1 MTLDQ
6 ILDSP
11 QTLRRFSLSPVVLRL
26 MVEAARPEPDF
37 QVLAEIIRADPAL
50 AATVLS
56 LVNSPFYGQA
66 QKVSD
71 IQRAA
76 VVLGARE
83 LFKTALLVSLRQD
96 QERALSE
103 KGLDP
108 APEWRLTIWSAVAA
122 EALARQ
128 LCPDQA
134 DLAYLCALLKDV
146 SLLFL
151 RAVSPEL
158 LPRREGSAPLLSLI
172 PGQLQGENE
181 AWGLDHPDLSRLLL
195 ARWGLPPEIGEGL
208 ATHHDMDR
216 LEECTPLQQ
225 AVILATQWADVEL
238 SPTRGPFSAVRFN
251 HRLRAVLGLR
261 ESELEQLRSDC
272 LVRFEAL
279 LQHLGLGH
287 VPENDCCIRHSLKAM
302 QEAYFMSI
310 DLLAVDGG
318 VEAVA
323 GLMARHLGL
332 SFGLRH
338 FDLVLRSAHGG
349 GFYFFG
355 STAEGGLG
363 PAAGPVPPADLPW
376 NLKGK
381 GLPLRAGERKW
392 GELRHRPQ
400 DLRPDEAGA
409 LALYLRFAAQAY
421 ENYCQR
427 RAVTEER
434 ASAFDALPLAVA
446 RLDERGRVVET
457 NKRFRSLVGLSAE
470 QARAKDLEKLL
481 AERVGLGLG
490 AEWREFL
497 DDPARL
503 DLNRIVCFLDKS
515 AGEGE
520 QEHCAYLSA
529 RRERG
534 AEQERILFLLE
545 NLRELSRMEVQTLR
559 RRDFLERL
567 IGSMRDLVFTVD
579 EAGKITFSSLP
590 GEEGRGESLFGR
602 FTPETTY
609 SGPWGPDILEQPG
622 SPVVEAFRA
631 VDGGRKPYEL
641 VFSRLEAQGGPGFET
656 LVVARDLSTV
666 RRLEKEL
673 KLRAIY
679 DGLTGLFNHA
689 QFRVVLER
697 EVSRSRRTSR
707 PMGLIFFDLDG
718 FKNIND
724 TKGHQ
729 AGDAILRLVGEILTR
744 ELRQGMDFPCRYGGD
759 EFAVVVAETGDRDL
773 EMIGERLRQAISAQF
788 SGKVTISAGLTAL
801 NAGDTADSL
810 LNRADRAAYSAKGA
824 GGNTVVW
831 AK

>member
-1 MTLDQ
+1 MPLDQ

-26 MVEAARPEPDF
+26 MTEAARPEPDF

-96 QERALSE
+96 QERALDKE
-103 KGLDP
+103 GRDP
-108 APEWRLTIWSAVAA
+108 APEWRFTLWSAVAA
-122 EALARQ
+122 EALGRR
-128 LCPDQA
+128 LCPEQA

-151 RAVSPEL
+151 QAVSPDL
-158 LPRREGSAPLLSLI
+158 LPRREGAAPLLCLA
-172 PGQLQGENE
+172 PGQLRNESE
-181 AWGLDHPDLSRLLL
+181 AWGLEHPDLSRLLL
-195 ARWGLPPEIGEGL
+195 AKWGLPPEIGEGL
-208 ATHHDMDR
+208 CAHHDMDR
-216 LEECTPLQQ
+216 LEERTPLQQ
-225 AVILATQWADVEL
+225 AVILATQWAEVEL
-238 SPTRGPFSAVRFN
+238 SPSRGPFSAVRFN

-261 ESELEQLRSDC
+261 ESELERLRGDC

-279 LQHLGLGH
+279 LQHLGLGS
-287 VPENDCCIRHSLKAM
+287 VLEDECSIRHSLKAM

-310 DLLAVDGG
+310 DLLAAEGG

-323 GLMARHLGL
+323 ALMTRHLGL

-338 FDLVLRSAHGG
+338 FDLALRAAHGG
-349 GFYFFG
+349 GHYFFQ
-355 STAEGGLG
+355 STGADGLG
-363 PAAGPVPPADLPW
+363 PAQGPMPSAEIPW
-376 NLKGK
+376 SIRAK
-381 GLPLRAGERKW
+381 GLALRAGERKW
-392 GELRHRPQ
+392 GELRHRAQ
-400 DLRPDEAGA
+400 DLRPDDAGA

-427 RAVTEER
+427 QSVLEER

-446 RLDERGRVVET
+446 RLDERGRVVEA
-457 NKRFRSLVGLSAE
+457 NKSFRGLTRLTPE
-470 QARAKDLEKLL
+470 QARAKDLERVL
-481 AERVGLGLG
+481 AERVGLALG
-490 AEWREFL
+490 PEWRRFL
-497 DDPARL
+497 DSPGQESL
-503 DLNRIVCFLDKS
+503 HRIVCFLDKT
-515 AGEGE
+515 GGGQE
-520 QEHCAYLSA
+520 QCAYLSA
-529 RRERG
+529 RREG
-534 AEQERILFLLE
+534 GEEQGRVLFLLE

-567 IGSMRDLVFTVD
+567 IGAMRDLVFTVD
-579 EAGKITFSSLP
+579 ETGTITFSSLP
-590 GEEGRGESLFGR
+590 GEEGRGESLFAR
-602 FTPETTY
+602 FTPENTHG
-609 SGPWGPDILEQPG
+609 GPWGPELLEQPG
-622 SPVVEAFRA
+622 PPVEVFRA
-631 VDGGRKPYEL
+631 EEGVRKPFEL
-641 VFSRLEAQGGPGFET
+641 VFSRLETNGGQGFET
-656 LVVARDLSTV
+656 LVMARDLSTV

-689 QFRVVLER
+689 QFRLVLER
-697 EVSRSRRTSR
+697 ELSRSRRTGR

-718 FKNIND
+718 FKAIND

-759 EFAVVVAETGDRDL
+759 EFAVVITETGERDL
-773 EMIGERLRQAISAQF
+773 ETIGERLRQAIAAQF

-824 GGNTVVW
+824 GGDTVVW

>member
-26 MVEAARPEPDF
+26 MVEAAKPEPDF
-37 QVLAEIIRADPAL
+37 QVLAEIIRTDPAL

-76 VVLGARE
+76 VVLGGRE

-96 QERALSE
+96 QE
-103 KGLDP
+103 KGLREQGIDP
-108 APEWRLTIWSAVAA
+108 APEWRLTLWSAVAA
-122 EALARQ
+122 EALADR
-128 LCPDQA
+128 LCPEQA

-151 RAVSPEL
+151 KAVSPDL
-158 LPRREGSAPLLSLI
+158 LPRREGSAPLLALA
-172 PGQLQGENE
+172 PGQLQSEND

-195 ARWGLPPEIGEGL
+195 AKWGLPPEIGEGL
-208 ATHHDMDR
+208 AAHHDLER

-225 AVILATQWADVEL
+225 SVILATHWADVEL
-238 SPTRGPFSAVRFN
+238 SPARGPFSAVRFN

-261 ESELEQLRSDC
+261 ESELEKLRSDC

-279 LQHLGLGH
+279 TQHLGLGQA
-287 VPENDCCIRHSLKAM
+287 PADECCIRHSLKAM

-323 GLMARHLGL
+323 GLVARHLGL

-338 FDLVLRSAHGG
+338 FDLALRSSHGG
-349 GFYFFG
+349 GHFLFS
-355 STAEGGLG
+355 STAKDGLSPAQG
-363 PAAGPVPPADLPW
+363 PMPSADLPW
-376 NLKGK
+376 TIRGK
-381 GLPLRAGERKW
+381 GLPLRAGDRKW
-392 GELRHRPQ
+392 GELRFRSQ
-400 DLRPDEAGA
+400 DLRPTDSGP

-427 RAVTEER
+427 HSVMEER

-457 NKRFRSLVGLSAE
+457 NKRFRSLIKLSPD
-470 QARAKDLEKLL
+470 QVRSKDLEKLL
-481 AERVGLGLG
+481 NERVGLILG
-490 AEWREFL
+490 QEWRAFL
-497 DDPARL
+497 DDPERDAVS
-503 DLNRIVCFLDKS
+503 RIVCFLDAR
-515 AGEGE
+515 AGNGE
-520 QEHCAYLSA
+520 REHCAYLSA
-529 RRERG
+529 RREHG
-534 AEQERILFLLE
+534 EEQGRILFLLE
-545 NLRELSRMEVQTLR
+545 NMRELSRMEVQTLR

-567 IGSMRDLVFTVD
+567 IGAMRDLVFTVD
-579 EAGKITFSSLP
+579 AAGVIGFSSLP
-590 GEEGRGESLFGR
+590 GEEGRGESLFAR
-602 FTPETTY
+602 FTPEDTY
-609 SGPWGPDILEQPG
+609 SGPWGPELLEQAG
-622 SPVVEAFRA
+622 STVVEVSR
-631 VDGGRKPYEL
+631 VDAGVRKPYEL
-641 VFSRLEAQGGPGFET
+641 VFSRLETDGGPET

-689 QFRVVLER
+689 QFRAVLER
-697 EVSRSRRTSR
+697 ELSRSRRTGRS
-707 PMGLIFFDLDG
+707 MGLIFFDLDG
-718 FKNIND
+718 FKAIND
-724 TKGHQ
+724 SKGHQ
-729 AGDAILRLVGEILTR
+729 AGDAILRLVGEILGR

-759 EFAVVVAETGDRDL
+759 EFAVVVTETGEKEL
-773 EMIGERLRQAISAQF
+773 ELIGERLRQAIAAQF

-801 NAGDTADSL
+801 NTEDNADSI
-810 LNRADRAAYSAKGA
+810 LNRVDRAAYSAKSA

>member
-26 MVEAARPEPDF
+26 MVEAAKPEPDF

-76 VVLGARE
+76 VVMGARE

-96 QERALSE
+96 QERALNG
-103 KGLDP
+103 KGHDP
-108 APEWRLTIWSAVAA
+108 APEWRLTILSAVAA
-122 EALARQ
+122 EALARR

-158 LPRREGSAPLLSLI
+158 LPRREGSAPLLSLVS
-172 PGQLQGENE
+172 GQLQSEHE

-195 ARWGLPPEIGEGL
+195 AKWGLPPEIGEGL
-208 ATHHDMDR
+208 CAHHDMDR
-216 LEECTPLQQ
+216 LEERTPLQQ

-238 SPTRGPFSAVRFN
+238 SPSRGPFSAVRFN

-279 LQHLGLGH
+279 LQHLGLDH
-287 VPENDCCIRHSLKAM
+287 APEDDCCIRHSLKAM
-302 QEAYFMSI
+302 QGAYFMSI

-338 FDLVLRSAHGG
+338 FDLALRSAHGEE
-349 GFYFFG
+349 FYFFS

-363 PAAGPVPPADLPW
+363 PAAGPVPSADLPW
-376 NLKGK
+376 NLKAK
-381 GLPLRAGERKW
+381 GLPLRAGDRKW

-400 DLRPDEAGA
+400 DLRADEAWA

-427 RAVTEER
+427 RAIMEER
-434 ASAFDALPLAVA
+434 ASAFDSLPLAVA

-457 NKRFRSLVGLSAE
+457 NKRFRSLTKLSPD
-470 QARAKDLEKLL
+470 QARSKDLEKLL
-481 AERVGLGLG
+481 DERVGLSLG
-490 AEWREFL
+490 AEWRQFL
-497 DDPARL
+497 DDPGRGG
-503 DLNRIVCFLDKS
+503 LNRIVCFLDKR
-515 AGEGE
+515 AEGGE

-609 SGPWGPDILEQPG
+609 SGPWGPELLEQPG

-641 VFSRLEAQGGPGFET
+641 VFSRLEAGGGPGFET

-679 DGLTGLFNHA
+679 DSLTGLFNHA

-697 EVSRSRRTSR
+697 EVSRSRRTGR

-810 LNRADRAAYSAKGA
+810 LNRADRAAYSAKSA